1 MDHPLELDKL
11 KNAWHVFIDQ
21 LKENKN
27 PAWTSFELAEL
38 KIKDAN
44 SFEAIVNNNIHQKFL
59 EFERNKVSAFLQKE
73 LCNRQLQFNIR
84 LLEGKQDIIVKD
96 MPLSSREQYQKII
109 EQYPLVKELKEK
121 LRLELDY

>member
-1 MDHPLELDKL
+1 MDHPLQMDKL
-11 KNAWHVFIDQ
+11 EKAWAVFINQ

-59 EFERNKVSAFLQKE
+59 EFERNKVSVFLQKE
-73 LCNRQLQFNIR
+73 LCNRQLQFNIK
-84 LLEGKQDIIVKD
+84 LLESKQDKMVKD
-96 MPLSSREQYQKII
+96 MPLSSREQYQKIV
-109 EQYPLVKELKEK
+109 EQYPLVKELKDK